1 MVYILFKLYLVL
13 TNFYVIIKWD
23 KNFTLTL
30 LNFIFRYNILI
41 GDKIYE

>member
-1 MVYILFKLYLVL
+1 MLLKLYLVL
-13 TNFYVIIKWD
+13 TNLYVIIKWD

-30 LNFIFRYNILI
+30 LNFIIKYNILI